1 MTQPQVCPDHLW
13 SITWSCWNEDPMRR
27 PTFES
32 LQNQLEDFVTGQ
44 QNQYHS
50 AESQFGWWRHHYVI
64 FIITLYGAKHQKLEI
79 LPVTWQNVTVSIVP
93 LLSKFIPAH
102 LLPTLFSL
110 LLDDVIIYYVI
121 ELFVQINRIA
131 FTFDTCEIDYKDVIR
146 SIHLKP
152 STS

>member
-1 MTQPQVCPDHLW
+1 MEYVESGNRMTQPQVCPDHLW

-64 FIITLYGAKHQKLEI
+64 FIITLYGAKHQTLEI
-79 LPVTWQNVTVSIVP
+79 LNPSRDKQMWRFSIVP

-102 LLPTLFSL
+102 FLPTLFSL
-110 LLDDVIIYYVI
+110 LLDDVIIYVI
-121 ELFVQINRIA
+121 VLR
-131 FTFDTCEIDYKDVIR
+131 
-146 SIHLKP
+146 HW
-152 STS
+152 TSCTN